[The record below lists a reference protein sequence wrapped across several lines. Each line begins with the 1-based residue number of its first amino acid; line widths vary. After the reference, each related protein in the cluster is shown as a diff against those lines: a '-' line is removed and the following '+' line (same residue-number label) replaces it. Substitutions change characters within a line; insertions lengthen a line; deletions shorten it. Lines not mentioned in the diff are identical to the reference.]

1 MESLRGLGSE
11 ISDRVVQKPR
21 TLRDIVLCRLQA
33 VQKGGESI
41 AESSP
46 GYIAAHSVT
55 LQTVRDMLQEPSGA
69 RERTTWQS
77 IIHFTV
83 DSFPLHGADGR
94 SQYYVVCDFAHLPE
108 ILGWRTGTRHS
119 PEG

>member
-11 ISDRVVQKPR
+11 ISDRVVQNPR
-21 TLRDIVLCRLQA
+21 TLRDIVLCRLKA

-55 LQTVRDMLQEPSGA
+55 LQTVRDVLQKS
-69 RERTTWQS
+69 
-77 IIHFTV
+77 
-83 DSFPLHGADGR
+83 
-94 SQYYVVCDFAHLPE
+94 LPALAKE
-108 ILGWRTGTRHS
+108 LLGYR
-119 PEG
+119 